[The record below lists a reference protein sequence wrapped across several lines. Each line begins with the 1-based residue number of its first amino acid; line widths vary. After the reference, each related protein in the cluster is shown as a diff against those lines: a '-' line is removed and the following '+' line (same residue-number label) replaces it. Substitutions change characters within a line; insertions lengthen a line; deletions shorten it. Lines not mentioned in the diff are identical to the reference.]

1 MSRWEL
7 KMLPESTAIS
17 KEGGNGNDLG
27 ALMGSCP
34 LPLTD
39 YQEIVLAHG
48 SGGKLSQRLIQEILL
63 PQFRNEFLDVQHDGA
78 VFSVDGTRFAFSTD
92 SFVVSPVFFP
102 GGDIGKLAVHGTVND
117 LAMCGA
123 HPLYL
128 SAGFILEEGL
138 SMRDFWAVV
147 LSMREAAAAAGVA
160 LVTGDT
166 KVVDRGKADRIFIN
180 TSGIGVVPPGVN
192 IHPGRARPGDKIIV
206 SGEIAVHG
214 IAIMSVREGLDFET
228 EISSD
233 TAPLNGLVHAVLAAA
248 TDIHVLRDPTRGG
261 ITSALSEIA
270 QSAHVGVYLEEAQI
284 PISEEVKG
292 ACEILGLD
300 PLYVA
305 NEGKVL
311 AIVSADDVAPVLA
324 AMRAHPLG
332 EKAMVI
338 GSVTDDHPGFVLMK
352 TRIGGTRVV
361 DMLSGEQLPR
371 IC

>member
-1 MSRWEL
+1 MEDV
-7 KMLPESTAIS
+7 
-17 KEGGNGNDLG
+17 NDDIPG
-27 ALMGSCP
+27 ALLGTCP
-34 LPLTD
+34 LPLSD

-48 SGGKLSQRLIQEILL
+48 SGGKISQQLIQEILL
-63 PQFRNEFLDVQHDGA
+63 PQFRNELLDVQHDGA
-78 VFSVDGTRFAFSTD
+78 VFSVNGARLAFSTD
-92 SFVVSPVFFP
+92 SFVVSPIFFP
-102 GGDIGKLAVHGTVND
+102 GGDIGKLAIHGTVND

-123 HPLYL
+123 RPLYL

-138 SMRDFWAVV
+138 SMREFQAVV
-147 LSMREAAAAAGVA
+147 LSMREAAVTAGVA

-166 KVVDRGKADRIFIN
+166 KVVDRGKADKIFVN
-180 TSGIGVVPPGVN
+180 TSGIGLVPEKVN
-192 IHPGRARPGDKIIV
+192 IHPGRARAGDKVIV

-214 IAIMSVREGLDFET
+214 IAIMSVREGIEFET
-228 EISSD
+228 EVLSD
-233 TAPLNGLVHAVLAAA
+233 SAPLNGLVSSILAVAQ
-248 TDIHVLRDPTRGG
+248 DIHVLRDPTRGG

-270 QSAHVGVYLEEAQI
+270 LSARVGILLDEAQI

-305 NEGKVL
+305 NEGKLL
-311 AIVSADDVAPVLA
+311 AIVAPEEVVPVLS

-332 EKAMVI
+332 EKAAVI
-338 GSVTDDHPGFVLMK
+338 GTVTDQHRGFVFMK

-361 DMLSGEQLPR
+361 DMPSGEQLPR